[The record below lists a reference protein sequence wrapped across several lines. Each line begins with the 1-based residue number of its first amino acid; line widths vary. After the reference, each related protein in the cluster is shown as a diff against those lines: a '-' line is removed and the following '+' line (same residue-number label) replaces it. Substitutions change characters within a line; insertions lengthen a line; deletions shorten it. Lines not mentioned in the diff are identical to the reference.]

1 MPRLTYVMGNS
12 LEPGAAIAKDLD
24 ALLAS
29 VPPLFAEG
37 ISTFVYEV
45 VELEMVELAAARA
58 RATAWLER
66 ARERGDGS
74 SAACIATIAALD
86 ARQARV
92 AEGLRNLWRLQA
104 YLERRRDY
112 IAPPSSVSSRSKPD
126 SKNTRV
132 RDRVAAVL
140 AEGGPTHRTELLK
153 VVLAD
158 GLLGAE
164 QRPMNRLASILAS
177 NGHLFGSD
185 SRGTYF
191 LLSTEPKEQTRSRGR
206 AGLPTGRRPA
216 LPTSQPEKGGEGHA
230 GACAV

>member
-1 MPRLTYVMGNS
+1 MGS
-12 LEPGAAIAKDLD
+12 SSEPGAVIANELD

-37 ISTFVYEV
+37 ISTFAYEV
-45 VELEMVELAAARA
+45 VELEMEQLAAARA
-58 RATAWLER
+58 KATAWLEK
-66 ARERGDGS
+66 ARIRNDGNDV
-74 SAACIATIAALD
+74 ACIAAIAVLD

-92 AEGLRNLWRLQA
+92 MEGLRTLLRLQA
-104 YLERRRDY
+104 YLERRRDH
-112 IAPPSSVSSRSKPD
+112 IVPPSSVSPKSKPD
-126 SKNTRV
+126 SKNSRV
-132 RDRVAAVL
+132 RDRVAAIL

-158 GLLGAE
+158 GILGAE

-191 LLSTEPKEQTRSRGR
+191 LLSPEPEEQTRSPSRT
-206 AGLPTGRRPA
+206 GLSAGRRPA
-216 LPTSQPEKGGEGHA
+216 FPTSQPEQGDDGHA
-230 GACAV
+230 SACAVYNT